1 MTTSEQ
7 RLHPASILFDIARYA
22 RLFVWPALIAFISG
36 PRRRAG
42 TGPWDYDTT
51 AFETWL
57 WILVIPSL
65 GFSIVRYLTFRIRYE
80 PDELVVRSGLIF
92 RNVRHIPY
100 ARVQNLDAVQNVF
113 HRLLSV
119 VDVRVETGGGSE
131 TEARLSVL
139 PAADLDGMRARVF
152 AGRGAVGQVDSADGG
167 SSPEPLAAEAHAAV
181 AGTAEIHPAQPE
193 AGRPAS
199 ASESPHLLLQLSI
212 RDLIL
217 LGLLENR
224 GLVLIGALY
233 GVLWETGLM
242 NRFWGGF
249 LDEAIDLRGLFR
261 QLAAFV
267 LGRGPLP
274 LGHLA
279 LALGGLA
286 AFMVVVRIISMVWA
300 ALRLYDFRLT
310 RTGDDLRVTYGFFT
324 RVAATIPVR
333 RIQTVTVRRGW
344 LARRLERASIRVET
358 AGGRTRS
365 AAGEREWVAPIVR
378 ECDVAA
384 LLREVLPGAPVPDDG
399 WQPVHPRAFRR
410 AVKPVLIIAGIVSIA
425 LLVRFGWR
433 PLIVLSPLLAWAM
446 VSTRQH
452 VRHLAW
458 RVSSS
463 AIAFRSGWLSQAE
476 TIVRANRVQS
486 VTRRQTPFDRRA
498 RMARVRVDTAG
509 AGERSHRVDIP
520 YLDQATAHDLQ
531 RHLAAAAAHTSFQ
544 W

>member
-22 RLFVWPALIAFISG
+22 RLFVWPALIAFMSG
-36 PRRRAG
+36 PRRRGAG
-42 TGPWDYDTT
+42 PGPWEYDTT

-57 WILVIPSL
+57 WVLVIPSL

-80 PDELVVRSGLIF
+80 PDELVIRSGFIF

-113 HRLLSV
+113 HRALGV
-119 VDVRVETGGGSE
+119 VDVRVETGSGSE
-131 TEARLSVL
+131 TEARLNVL
-139 PAADLDGMRARVF
+139 PAADLDDMRRRVL
-152 AGRGAVGQVDSADGG
+152 AGRSAGAPVPAPSRSPGSAIEEYPGAP
-167 SSPEPLAAEAHAAV
+167 SSSGPSERAAEEE
-181 AGTAEIHPAQPE
+181 TATP
-193 AGRPAS
+193 
-199 ASESPHLLLQLSI
+199 SPDPPRLLLQLSL

-267 LGRGPLP
+267 LGRGALP

-286 AFMVVVRIISMVWA
+286 VFMLLVRVISMAWA

-310 RTGDDLRVTYGFFT
+310 RIGDDLRVTYGFFT

-333 RIQTVTVRRGW
+333 RVQTVTVRRSW
-344 LARRLERASIRVET
+344 LARRLGRASIRVET
-358 AGGRTRS
+358 AGGRSRS

-378 ECDVAA
+378 EREVQA
-384 LLREVLPGAPVPDDG
+384 LLREVLPGTSVPDEG

-410 AVKPVLIIAGIVSIA
+410 AVKPLLLVAAIGSVA
-425 LLVRFGWR
+425 LLLTFGWR
-433 PLIVLSPLLAWAM
+433 PLIALSPLLAWAM

-458 RVSSS
+458 LTSPSLV
-463 AIAFRSGWLSQAE
+463 AFRSGWLSQAE

-486 VTRRQTPFDRRA
+486 VTWRESPFDRRA
-498 RMARVRVDTAG
+498 RMAGVRVDTAG
-509 AGERSHRVDIP
+509 ARELSHRVDIP
-520 YLDQATAHDLQ
+520 YLDRTTARDLQ
-531 RHLAAAAAHTSFQ
+531 RHLAGAAAHTSFQ